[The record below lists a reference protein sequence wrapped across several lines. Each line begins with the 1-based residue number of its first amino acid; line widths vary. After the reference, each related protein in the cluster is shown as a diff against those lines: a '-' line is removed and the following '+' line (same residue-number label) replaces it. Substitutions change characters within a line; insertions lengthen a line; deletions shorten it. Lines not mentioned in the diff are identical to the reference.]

1 MRAQCLPQDHSVTAA
16 MMSTTTTLPPP
27 THLSLEGSE
36 IPSTDVTTP
45 KILPNSF
52 LSSVPKLTYAQA
64 GHIRHFHNIAGLL
77 PGEWRHMG
85 TQEPAQEFLD
95 AYRYQLAIMA
105 YAAGAA
111 HYHRL
116 PALRSVF
123 KTLLK
128 MLIDKMLRKEV
139 WGYWYLTSQSGKLVN
154 PSIKELRK
162 PWADPN
168 RKENIMYSGHLLLMV
183 SLYSMLFN
191 DDSYDAPDALVFKWD
206 PIFWGMGPETFKYSR
221 SSLQQAILDEMER
234 ENWLGVCC
242 EPNNIFVA
250 CNQFPIIAMRDR
262 KSVV

>member
-168 RKENIMYSGHLLLMV
+168 KKENIMV
-183 SLYSMLFN
+183 CSLYIPSRFN
-191 DDSYDAPDALVFKWD
+191 QPANDSSSTPD
-206 PIFWGMGPETFKYSR
+206 TF
-221 SSLQQAILDEMER
+221 
-234 ENWLGVCC
+234 C
-242 EPNNIFVA
+242 
-250 CNQFPIIAMRDR
+250 
-262 KSVV
+262 